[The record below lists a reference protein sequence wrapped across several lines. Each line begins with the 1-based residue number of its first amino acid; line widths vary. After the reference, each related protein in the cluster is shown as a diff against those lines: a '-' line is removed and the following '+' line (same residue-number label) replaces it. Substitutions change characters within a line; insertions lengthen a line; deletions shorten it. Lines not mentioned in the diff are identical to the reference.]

1 MTAECLMAS
10 EKTSAVVPSLKWL
23 AAIVLKV
30 VLQVLKVVSNFN
42 RDHQKPGNLE
52 GSAVNFLET

>member
-1 MTAECLMAS
+1 MAS